1 VVGHRALDGFARLD
15 PEDLTTARRAVA
27 SSHALWERPASPVH
41 CPITPRR
48 YARRMRA
55 TTTGPGRR
63 TKRRPLTPAE
73 RDAVEAGLCYV
84 CDTAPGIRRMR
95 CGRGFRYVDPEGRCV
110 RDPETLARIRSL
122 AIPPAYR
129 DVWICISARGHLQA
143 TGRDARGRKQYRY
156 HPDWRPLRDAN
167 KFDRIVA
174 FGQALPKL
182 RRRVRADLVLPG
194 LPREKVLAGV
204 VAIMASTLIR
214 VGNDCYARENGSFGL
229 TTLRTRH
236 ARFLGKELRLQF
248 NGKGGRAHEAGI
260 QDPRLLRLVRVMH
273 ELPGQRLFQYRD
285 ADGSLVPVESAD
297 VNAYLRECMG
307 GSFTAKDF
315 RTWGATEAAFRQ
327 LAAIPAEAATSQ
339 TAANGICREVVTS
352 VAALLGNTPT
362 VCRKSYVDPRVFEGW
377 RDGRLHRA
385 AESARG
391 QRRWETAL
399 LCFLSGGTVRQK
411 RALAAA
417 A

>member
-1 VVGHRALDGFARLD
+1 MPSAPARTPSRPRL
-15 PEDLTTARRAVA
+15 R
-27 SSHALWERPASPVH
+27 HALS
-41 CPITPRR
+41 
-48 YARRMRA
+48 
-55 TTTGPGRR
+55 
-63 TKRRPLTPAE
+63 PAE
-73 RDAVEAGLCYV
+73 RDAIAAGLRYV
-84 CDTAPGIRRMR
+84 SDTAPGIRRER
-95 CGRGFRYVDPEGRCV
+95 RGRGFCYRDADGARV
-110 RDPETLARIRSL
+110 RDVDTLARIRSL

-129 DVWICISARGHLQA
+129 DVWICVSPLGHLQA

-174 FGQALPKL
+174 FGRALPKL
-182 RRRVRADLVLPG
+182 RRRVRADLALPG
-194 LPREKVLAGV
+194 LPRGKVLAGV
-204 VAIMASTLIR
+204 VAIMACTLIR

-260 QDPRLLRLVRVMH
+260 QDPRLLRLMRAMH

-285 ADGSLVPVESAD
+285 ADGELVPVESSD

-307 GSFTAKDF
+307 EAFTAKDF

-327 LAAIPAEAATSQ
+327 LAEIPADAETSD
-339 TAANGICREVVTS
+339 TAAAGVCREVVTS
-352 VAALLGNTPT
+352 VAAMLGNTPT

-377 RDGRLHRA
+377 RDGSLQRRA
-385 AESARG
+385 ARARGPRQWEAALLGFLSRSARK
-391 QRRWETAL
+391 A
-399 LCFLSGGTVRQK
+399 
-411 RALAAA
+411 
-417 A
+417 

>member
-1 VVGHRALDGFARLD
+1 
-15 PEDLTTARRAVA
+15 
-27 SSHALWERPASPVH
+27 
-41 CPITPRR
+41 
-48 YARRMRA
+48 MRA
-55 TTTGPGRR
+55 TNTGRGRR
-63 TKRRPLTPAE
+63 TMRRPLTPAE
-73 RDAVEAGLCYV
+73 RDAVEAGLRYV
-84 CDTAPGIRRMR
+84 SDTDPGIRRMR
-95 CGRGFRYVDPEGRCV
+95 CGSGFRYLDPDGATL
-110 RDPETLARIRSL
+110 RDVETLARIRSL

-129 DVWICISARGHLQA
+129 EVWICRSPRGHLQA

-174 FGQALPKL
+174 FGKALPKL
-182 RRRVRADLVLPG
+182 RRRVRADLALPG

-204 VAIMASTLIR
+204 VAIMANTLIR

-260 QDPRLLRLVRVMH
+260 QDPRLLRLVRAMH

-285 ADGSLVPVESAD
+285 EDGELVPVESSD

-307 GSFTAKDF
+307 EAFTAKDF

-327 LAAIPAEAATSQ
+327 LAEIPADAATSD
-339 TAANGICREVVTS
+339 TAAAGVCREVVTS
-352 VAALLGNTPT
+352 VAAMLGNTPT
-362 VCRKSYVDPRVFEGW
+362 VCRKSYVDPRVFDGW
-377 RDGRLHRA
+377 RDGTLHRKA
-385 AESARG
+385 QRARG
-391 QRRWETAL
+391 PRQWEAAL
-399 LCFLSGGTVRQK
+399 LGFLSRGSRVQK
-411 RALAAA
+411 PSR
-417 A
+417 

>member
-1 VVGHRALDGFARLD
+1 M
-15 PEDLTTARRAVA
+15 RRNA
-27 SSHALWERPASPVH
+27 SGTS
-41 CPITPRR
+41 RR
-48 YARRMRA
+48 KR
-55 TTTGPGRR
+55 
-63 TKRRPLTPAE
+63 RRPLTPAE
-73 RDAVEAGLCYV
+73 RDAVEAGLRYV
-84 CDTAPGIRRMR
+84 SDTAPGIRRMR
-95 CGRGFRYVDPEGRCV
+95 CGRGFRYLDPDGGCV
-110 RDPETLARIRSL
+110 RDADTLARIRAL

-129 DVWICISARGHLQA
+129 EVWICTSARGHLQA

-174 FGQALPKL
+174 FGRALPKL
-182 RRRVRADLVLPG
+182 RRRVRADLALPG

-236 ARFLGKELRLQF
+236 ARFLGRELRLQF

-260 QDPRLLRLVRVMH
+260 QDPRLLRLVRAMH
-273 ELPGQRLFQYRD
+273 DLPGQRLFQYRD
-285 ADGSLVPVESAD
+285 QDGELVPVESSD
-297 VNAYLRECMG
+297 VNQYLRDCMG
-307 GSFTAKDF
+307 DAFTAKDF

-327 LAAIPAEAATSQ
+327 LAGIPADAATSD
-339 TAANGICREVVTS
+339 TAAAGVCREVVAS
-352 VAALLGNTPT
+352 VAEMLGNTPT

-385 AESARG
+385 AEGVAGR
-391 QRRWETAL
+391 RRWETAL
-399 LCFLSGGTVRQK
+399 LRFLARGTRGRGAQ
-411 RALAAA
+411 AAA
-417 A
+417 TG